1 VHIVAVLAGA
11 KGYII
16 GITNGSGFAS
26 CGKPSRRFLW
36 RFFLMSIALWLPVL
50 FVLGVVTIGLM
61 LAFIVACER
70 V

>member
-1 VHIVAVLAGA
+1 LAFALATELHPVG
-11 KGYII
+11 GLPL
-16 GITNGSGFAS
+16 GFR
-26 CGKPSRRFLW
+26 GD
-36 RFFLMSIALWLPVL
+36 FLMSIALWLPVL